1 MGNLIKIQDL
11 DQFRDVVNVRED
23 AITQEVLKGVRQLN
37 ERENLE
43 PMLREVLADPTQTPH
58 GPTEIADILTKV
70 RIRGEQRLA
79 AFVVKGR
86 SFAKV
91 RAQDIDHQIIRLRTL
106 PHLGVMALVAVGDI
120 QDSARRDFIQV
131 AKDADCDYVIIDRID
146 LARLLLAYEKVCP
159 SDGTPYDLDGACDY
173 GHARDKGITLRIRAR
188 GGAHYEIPRLRDV
201 SHGGARRLS
210 ATVFVNPYCDRE
222 ALREVIREAT
232 RQVRQSSY
240 YPNETLRRQWRNSHA
255 HVVWLF
261 LGADHRDVRDVNW
274 LARTQWI
281 DPKLHCTMHP
291 SEMPASECL
300 DGIAV
305 SWNDSYSEMRE
316 FYREHSADKGEA
328 LAELEPLALWSAR
341 VGRRVTDWFKEFEN
355 GGLDEPTLIARIR
368 AASAEIDAIT
378 DRAANLRLP
387 PEDVSDYQNRAE
399 SLFCHLSN
407 IALYYSERGVTHW
420 PKKNRTFL
428 MRDCVKNFQTDV
440 QRLEFEREK
449 VH

>member
-1 MGNLIKIQDL
+1 MGKLIKLQDL
-11 DQFRDVVNVRED
+11 DQFRDAVKVRED
-23 AITQEVLKGVRQLN
+23 AITRAVLQGVRHLD
-37 ERENLE
+37 ERQNLE

-70 RIRGEQRLA
+70 RVRGEQQLA

-91 RAQDIDHQIIRLRTL
+91 RAQDIGHQIIRLRTL
-106 PHLGVMALVAVGDI
+106 PDLGVMSLVAVGDI

-131 AKDADCDYVIIDRID
+131 AKDADCDYLIIDRVD
-146 LARLLLAYEKVCP
+146 VARLLLAYEKVCP
-159 SDGTPYDLDGACDY
+159 SDGTPYDLDGSCDH
-173 GHARDKGITLRIRAR
+173 GHERDKGITLRIPAR
-188 GGAHYEIPRLRDV
+188 GGVHYDIPRLRDV

-222 ALREVIREAT
+222 ALREVIRDVT
-232 RQVRQSSY
+232 SQVRQSSY
-240 YPNETLRRQWRNSHA
+240 YRNETLRRHWRNSDA

-261 LGADHRDVRDVNW
+261 LGADHKDVHDVNW

-281 DPKLHCTMHP
+281 DPKLHRTMRP
-291 SEMPASECL
+291 SEMSASEYL

-316 FYREHSADKGEA
+316 FYRERSADKGEA
-328 LAELEPLALWSAR
+328 LAELEPLALCCAR
-341 VGRRVTDWFKEFEN
+341 VGRRLIDWFKEFEN

-368 AASAEIDAIT
+368 AASTEIDAIT
-378 DRAANLRLP
+378 DKASNLRSP
-387 PEDVSDYQNRAE
+387 PEDVSDYQNRAQ

-407 IALYYSERGVTHW
+407 MALYYSESGVTTRTR
-420 PKKNRTFL
+420 KNRTVL
-428 MRDCVKNFQTDV
+428 MRDSVKNFQADL

-449 VH
+449 LH